1 MLLFVSYY
9 CTCTAMKM
17 FKIFFSFLFSSQL
30 QSLVARIQCGDL
42 VPVLTS
48 LLKDRDEKGVG
59 QGAGL
64 THRSLYR
71 ETLFLQC
78 ILLDNDIGECVV
90 S

>member
-1 MLLFVSYY
+1 M
-9 CTCTAMKM
+9 
-17 FKIFFSFLFSSQL
+17 
-30 QSLVARIQCGDL
+30 
-42 VPVLTS
+42 PVLTS

-78 ILLDNDIGECVV
+78 ILLDNDIGECSVG
-90 S
+90 